1 MVKGGNNMKKT
12 VSRLLALAL
21 TAALVLTGC
30 GGGTTTEEPAD
41 TSENTGTTESTETT
55 EGETAESNEPGENEI
70 TDLVI
75 PKTLTRELET
85 FNWLYSQRAEDSE
98 NLTQLV
104 DGLLESNPEGTLQP
118 AIAEDWGTE
127 DGGKTWTF
135 KLREGVKWVDVNG
148 NEKADVT
155 ARDFATGLEWILN
168 FHKNDSANTSMPLE
182 MIDGAEEYYEYTKTL
197 SKEEAYALNA
207 EDGSQFMETVG
218 IEIPDD
224 YTVIYTCITEKPYF
238 DTLAVYQSLYPI
250 SQAMIDELGGP
261 DETKAMN
268 NENMWYNGPYTMT
281 SYIQGNEK
289 VFTKN
294 PLYWDTECKLFNTVT
309 VKMVESSDVAF
320 QNFQAG
326 DLDYVDLTESALTT
340 IARDPNNEYY
350 DYLVPAVPSKYS
362 YQMHFNYNKNN
373 EDGTKDTNW
382 NTAIAN
388 EAFRKSWYYGLN
400 LSEYWKRTNAID
412 PFACE
417 NNFYT
422 MPGLVYTSDGT
433 EYTEL
438 VREAM
443 GLKESDG
450 VTPARVDTEL
460 AEQYKQQA
468 IEELTALGVEFP
480 VVADYYISASSQ
492 TALDSANVLAQAFS
506 DGLGD
511 DYVKLNICTYISSGN
526 NEVVVPHLHSF
537 VLNGWGADYGDPQNY
552 LGQEC
557 YGNDNA
563 YYSAHYSYI
572 NEITEPDETNADLLA
587 TYQEFTE
594 LVEAA
599 DAITTDL
606 DARYAAYAK
615 AEAYLLDHVLV
626 MPCNYSIGWCLSK
639 VDNNSKIYAMYGS
652 QNEKMKNWDTH
663 VDGYTSEEKGVAE
676 QIAAY
681 TEENA

>member
-1 MVKGGNNMKKT
+1 MKKT

-41 TSENTGTTESTETT
+41 TSDNTGTTESTETT

-75 PKTLTRELET
+75 PNTLTRELET

-104 DGLLESNPEGTLQP
+104 DGLLEANPEGTLSP
-118 AIAEDWGTE
+118 GIAEEWGSE

-148 NEKADVT
+148 NEKAECN
-155 ARDFATGLEWILN
+155 AWDFATGLEWVLN
-168 FHKNDSANTSMPLE
+168 FYKNDSTNTSMPFE
-182 MIDGAEEYYEYTKTL
+182 MIEGAEEYYEYTKTL
-197 SKEEAYALNA
+197 SEEEAFALTA
-207 EDGSQFMETVG
+207 GEGSKFFEMVG
-218 IEIPDD
+218 MEIPDD
-224 YTVIYTCITEKPYF
+224 YTIIYTCITEKPYF
-238 DTLAVYQSLYPI
+238 DTLAAYQSLYPMA
-250 SQAMIDELGGP
+250 QGMIDELGGV
-261 DETKAMN
+261 DAVQAMN

-309 VKMVESSDVAF
+309 IKMVESSDVAF
-320 QNFQAG
+320 QLYQAG
-326 DLDYVDLTESALTT
+326 DLDYVGLTESALTT

-400 LSEYWKRTNAID
+400 LSEYFKRSNAID
-412 PFACE
+412 PFSCE

-438 VREAM
+438 VREVM

-450 VTPARVDTEL
+450 VTPARVDAAQ

-468 IEELTALGVEFP
+468 IEELTALGVTFP
-480 VVADYYISASSQ
+480 IEADYYISASSQ

-511 DYVKLNICTYISSGN
+511 DYVKLNICTFISSTT

-537 VLNGWGADYGDPQNY
+537 VINGWGADYGDPQNY

-557 YGNDNA
+557 YGNPNA
-563 YYSAHYSYI
+563 YYSENYSYI
-572 NEITEPDETNADLLA
+572 NEITEPDDTNADLIA
-587 TYQEFTE
+587 AYQEYTSM
-594 LVEAA
+594 VEAA

-606 DARYAAYAK
+606 DARYQAYAE
-615 AEAYLLDHVLV
+615 AEAYMLDHVFVL
-626 MPCNYSIGWCLSK
+626 PCNYSIGWCLSK
-639 VDNNSKIYAMYGS
+639 VDNDSKIYAMYGS

-663 VDGYTSEEKGVAE
+663 VDGYTSEEKGVAA

>member
-1 MVKGGNNMKKT
+1 MKKT

-118 AIAEDWGTE
+118 AIAEDWSTE

-224 YTVIYTCITEKPYF
+224 YTIIYTCITEKPYF
-238 DTLAVYQSLYPI
+238 DTVCAYTCMYPLAQGLV
-250 SQAMIDELGGP
+250 DELGIDGI
-261 DETKAMN
+261 KSMN
-268 NENMWYNGPYTMT
+268 NENMWYNGCYTMT

-294 PLYWDTECKLFNTVT
+294 PAYWDTECTRFDTVT
-309 VKMVESSDVAF
+309 IRMVESTDVAY
-320 QNFQAG
+320 QLYQSG
-326 DLDYVDLTESALTT
+326 EIDEVSLTESNVMT
-340 IARDPNNEYY
+340 ISGDESNPYHDQMVEW
-350 DYLVPAVPSKYS
+350 PADFRS
-362 YQMHFNYNKNN
+362 YQFHLNYNKLN
-373 EDGTKDTNW
+373 EDGTPDTNW
-382 NTAIAN
+382 NTAAAN
-388 EAFRKSWYYGLN
+388 EAFRLSWYYGLD
-400 LSEYWKRTNAID
+400 LTPYYSRTNAVT
-412 PFACE
+412 PLSCE
-417 NNFYT
+417 NNYYS
-422 MPGLVYTSDGT
+422 MPGLLYTSDGT
-433 EYTEL
+433 DYTDLVKAEL
-438 VREAM
+438 GLGEA
-443 GLKESDG
+443 DG
-450 VTPARVDTEL
+450 EKMIRLNSEL
-460 AEQYKQQA
+460 GEQYKQQA
-468 IEELTALGVEFP
+468 IEELTALGVTFP
-480 VVADYYISASSQ
+480 VGIDYYISGSNQ
-492 TALDSANVLAQAFS
+492 TALDSATVLAQCFS
-506 DGLGD
+506 DSLGD
-511 DYVKLNICTYISSGN
+511 DYVKLNIKTYVSSERT
-526 NEVVVPHLHSF
+526 EVFDPKLHSITIR
-537 VLNGWGADYGDPQNY
+537 GWGADYGDPQNY
-552 LGQEC
+552 LGQQM
-557 YGNDNA
+557 YGYDNA
-563 YYSAHYSYI
+563 FYSTGYNYI
-572 NEITEPDETNADLLA
+572 VDVEETDATRDLLNC
-587 TYQEFTE
+587 YKEFTSM
-594 LVEAA
+594 VEEAN
-599 DAITTDL
+599 AISDDL

-615 AEAYLLDHVLV
+615 AEAYFLEHALTI
-626 MPCNYSIGWCLSK
+626 PCYYGIGWCLTK
-639 VDNNSKIYAMYGS
+639 VDNDSKMFAMYGC
-652 QNEKMKNWDTH
+652 QNEKMKNWETNSE
-663 VDGYTSEEKGVAE
+663 GYTSAEKGVAE
-676 QIAAY
+676 QIAAF
-681 TEENA
+681 TEQQTNV

>member
-1 MVKGGNNMKKT
+1 MKKT

-41 TSENTGTTESTETT
+41 TSDNTGTTESTETT
-55 EGETAESNEPGENEI
+55 EGETAENTAPAENEI

-104 DGLLESNPEGTLQP
+104 DGLLEANPEGTLSP
-118 AIAEDWGTE
+118 GIAEEWGSE

-148 NEKADVT
+148 NEKAECN
-155 ARDFATGLEWILN
+155 AWDFATGLEWVLN
-168 FHKNDSANTSMPLE
+168 FYKNDSTNTSMPFE
-182 MIDGAEEYYEYTKTL
+182 MIEGAEEYYEYTKTL
-197 SKEEAYALNA
+197 SEEEAFALTA
-207 EDGSQFMETVG
+207 GEGSKFFEMVG
-218 IEIPDD
+218 MEIPDD
-224 YTVIYTCITEKPYF
+224 YTIIYTCITEKPYF
-238 DTLAVYQSLYPI
+238 DTLAAYQSLYPMA
-250 SQAMIDELGGP
+250 QGMIDELGGV
-261 DETKAMN
+261 DAVQAMN

-309 VKMVESSDVAF
+309 FKMVESSDVAF
-320 QNFQAG
+320 QLYQAG

-362 YQMHFNYNKNN
+362 FQMHFNYNKNN

-400 LSEYWKRTNAID
+400 LSEYFKRSNAID
-412 PFACE
+412 PFSCE

-438 VREAM
+438 VREVM

-450 VTPARVDTEL
+450 VTPARVDAAQ

-468 IEELTALGVEFP
+468 IEELTALGVTFP
-480 VVADYYISASSQ
+480 IEADYYISASSQ

-511 DYVKLNICTYISSGN
+511 DYVKLNICTFISSTT

-537 VLNGWGADYGDPQNY
+537 VINGWGADYGDPQNY

-557 YGNDNA
+557 YGNPNA
-563 YYSAHYSYI
+563 YYSENYSYI
-572 NEITEPDETNADLLA
+572 NEITEPDDTNADLIA
-587 TYQEFTE
+587 AYQEYTSM
-594 LVEAA
+594 VEAA

-606 DARYAAYAK
+606 DARYQAYAE
-615 AEAYLLDHVLV
+615 AEAYMLDHVFVL
-626 MPCNYSIGWCLSK
+626 PCNYSIGWCLSK

-652 QNEKMKNWDTH
+652 QNEKMKNWVTNS
-663 VDGYTSEEKGVAE
+663 DGYTSEEKGVAE